1 MLLEKSRDLQ
11 KEIVSQGRVSM
22 LSRCLCVSSFC
33 LVLSQRA
40 RSELCEMPL
49 DCLSKSSGAED
60 VV

>member
-22 LSRCLCVSSFC
+22 LSKCLCVSSFC
-33 LVLSQRA
+33 LVFSQQA
-40 RSELCEMPL
+40 TSELCEMPL
-49 DCLSKSSGAED
+49 HCFSERSGAED